1 MKKILK
7 CFVIVGGL
15 LFIGLPENSFAQIT
29 VTAGDAPSAPGIYF
43 EMSGKDTVT
52 IPPLGEPGANRYWDF
67 SNVPLAY
74 KSHWRVVD
82 YTTSPFKNYFPD
94 ANLVYQVTYDNND
107 TITYN
112 YVRLTDQ
119 NLTELGRGAIVQ
131 SGNQTIVTELTVG
144 KRVKA
149 RLNFPATYSEPI
161 VPWSSVI
168 VVDTVLSGF
177 KATII
182 DSSNNQIDAWGKIK
196 TALGELECLR
206 VRQDHFVTAKIFLG
220 VIPLLI
226 PYERNINYYWITN
239 QNNYGILATV
249 TGMSDLLNPPSPNY
263 TQAKSIDIMTNFL
276 TSVAD
281 VASETIPSDFE
292 LFQNYPNP
300 FNASTIV
307 TYQISQPAEV
317 TVKAFNLA
325 GQEVALLANERQQPG
340 RYQIEWNAGN
350 LPSGVYF
357 YQIQTDKISLK
368 KKCLLLK

>member
-1 MKKILK
+1 MRTILT
-7 CFVIVGGL
+7 FLLLIGVG
-15 LFIGLPENSFAQIT
+15 LFLCLPGNIFAQIT
-29 VTAGDAPSAPGIYF
+29 VNASDAPSTPGIYF

-67 SNVPLAY
+67 SNVAFDY

-82 YTTSPFKNYFPD
+82 YDASPFKDNFPD
-94 ANLVYQVTYDNND
+94 ANLVYKVTYDNND

-112 YVRLTDQ
+112 YTRLTDQ
-119 NLTELGRGAIVQ
+119 DLTEYGRGKLVE
-131 SGNQTIVTELTVG
+131 SGNQTIVTELTVAT
-144 KRVKA
+144 RVKP

-161 VPWSSVI
+161 TPWASII

-182 DSSNNQIDAWGKIK
+182 DSSHNQIDAWGKIK
-196 TALGELECLR
+196 TSLGEFECLR
-206 VRQDHFVTAKIFLG
+206 VRQDHFVTAKISLG
-220 VIPLLI
+220 TIPLVI

-263 TQAKSIDIMTNFL
+263 TLAENLTIMTNFL
-276 TSVAD
+276 TSVTD
-281 VASETIPSDFE
+281 VSREKIPTDFA

-300 FNASTIV
+300 FNSSTIV
-307 TYQISQPAEV
+307 AYQISQPAEV

-325 GQEVALLANERQQPG
+325 GQEVALLVQARHQPG
-340 RYQIEWNAGN
+340 YYRIEWNAGN

-357 YQIQTDKISLK
+357 YQIQAGRQLLK